1 MYALIMAGGKGTR
14 LWPLSRRGQPKQLL
28 ELLFEKTLLQQAY
41 ERISPLIPDENIFI
55 ATVKSYAEVVRE
67 QIPHVPASNI
77 VIEPEGRGTAPC
89 IGLAALYLRREDPD
103 AVMAVLTSDH
113 IIEDEEGFRRSLLA
127 AAEVAKEGY
136 LVTFGIKPDR
146 PHTGYGY
153 IKRGEVLKKIG
164 GYEVFGVERF
174 TEKPDLA
181 KAWEFL
187 ESGDYYWNSGMFIW
201 KASTVLREI
210 ERLMPKLHAQLMEI
224 DAYIGTERERDVL
237 EAVWAGVEEGTIDYG
252 VMERAADVVV
262 IPVDIGWSDVGSWA
276 TIYELLPSDEEG
288 NVIVGEH
295 VGLDTTGS
303 LILSQR
309 RLVATIGLEGMIV
322 VDAEGVVLIC
332 PKERAQDVKRLVEE
346 LKKKGMDAHL

>member
-14 LWPLSRRGQPKQLL
+14 LWPISRRGQPKQLL
-28 ELLFEKTLLQQAY
+28 ELLFERTLLQQAY
-41 ERISPLIPDENIFI
+41 ERISPLISDDNIFV
-55 ATVKSYAEVVRE
+55 ATVESYAEAVRE
-67 QIPHVPASNI
+67 QIPNVPASNI

-164 GYEVFGVERF
+164 GYEVFRVERF

-187 ESGDYYWNSGMFIW
+187 ESGDYYWNSGMFVW
-201 KASTVLREI
+201 KASTVLREM

-237 EAVWAGVEEGTIDYG
+237 EAVWVGVEEGTIDYG
-252 VMERAADVVV
+252 VMEGAADVVV